1 MASIK
6 RLVLMAL
13 FSATAFV
20 LQIALASF
28 PNIEL
33 VTLWFLVIAQMITLK
48 ESFIVIFIFTLLEAL
63 VWGFGDWVIG
73 YLWIWLLWMVMIQML
88 KPTLKKNE
96 FAWAF
101 LGLLYGLIFG
111 GLFAIQYALMYGV
124 QMGMLYW
131 LRGLLFDLIHG
142 ASNFI
147 LILILYKPLIKSTQK
162 LLNRWRYLG

>member
-1 MASIK
+1 
-6 RLVLMAL
+6 
-13 FSATAFV
+13 
-20 LQIALASF
+20 
-28 PNIEL
+28 
-33 VTLWFLVIAQMITLK
+33 
-48 ESFIVIFIFTLLEAL
+48 
-63 VWGFGDWVIG
+63 
-73 YLWIWLLWMVMIQML
+73 MIQML
-88 KPTLKKNE
+88 KPTLKENE